1 MKFDD
6 TIIRDL
12 NRIVNDRGVSH
23 QHRNVA
29 SRAMALFITME
40 EGEESYDPDQTDY
53 KANFESMEE
62 RENMTLSILGLDGLV
77 KDKDD

>member
-1 MKFDD
+1 MNTDE

-12 NRIVNDRGVSH
+12 NRIANDREVNH

-29 SRAMALFITME
+29 LRAIKLLQME
-40 EGEESYDPDQTDY
+40 ESEESPDQTDY